1 MTLHPVLPGWI
12 LYPLVAA
19 VLLLLGWQAIR
30 ARRRDPRREPGPGR
44 DRLLRGVLVLLVAGA
59 ALRPGIPG
67 GSAEAAAADVN
78 VFFVVDTTS
87 SIAAEDYGDSLPRLE
102 GVRADIRAVAE
113 GLAGARFSLLTFDTN
128 AAVRMPLT
136 TDTSALDTLV
146 TVLEPQV
153 AAYSKGSSVTVA
165 AKLLDERLRAAR
177 DSHPER
183 PRIVFY
189 LGDGEQTSGKA
200 PAPMRL
206 DKGLV
211 SGGAVLGYGTAA
223 GGRMKENTGPGPDDD
238 AGYIPDRSGGTGHD
252 ALSVIDEGQ
261 LRQIAGDLGVPYVH
275 RSAGDGAGPML
286 QSADPGA
293 LQRGEGDNSLEGR
306 LELYWILA
314 AGAFLLALRE
324 TVLVLRQLRELQ
336 PLSRPGKPGYPGL
349 PPNRTGPAQTTPSSS
364 DRQPAPEAS
373 K

>member
-1 MTLHPVLPGWI
+1 MTLHPVLPGWVMLLLI
-12 LYPLVAA
+12 AA
-19 VLLLLGWQAIR
+19 VVLFLGWQLISV
-30 ARRRDPRREPGPGR
+30 RRRDPRRGPGPVR
-44 DRLLRGVLVLLVAGA
+44 DWVLRGVLVLLVAGA

-67 GSAEAAAADVN
+67 GSAEAATADIN

-102 GVRADIRAVAE
+102 GVRADITAIAE
-113 GLAGARFSLLTFDTN
+113 GLAGARFSLITFDTN
-128 AAVRMPLT
+128 TAVRMPLT

-153 AAYSKGSSVTVA
+153 AAYSKGSSVTIA
-165 AKLLDERLRAAR
+165 AKVLDERLRAAR

-206 DKGLV
+206 DTGLV
-211 SGGAVLGYGTAA
+211 SGGAVLGYGTAQ

-238 AGYIPDRSGGTGHD
+238 AGYIPDRSGGTGRD
-252 ALSVIDEGQ
+252 ALSLLDEGQ
-261 LRQIAGDLGVPYVH
+261 LRQIAADLGVPYVH
-275 RSAGDGAGPML
+275 RSAGDAAAPML
-286 QSADPGA
+286 QDASPGA
-293 LQRGEGDNSLEGR
+293 LHRGEGDNSLEGR
-306 LELYWILA
+306 MELYWVLA

-324 TVLVLRQLRELQ
+324 SVLMLRQLRELR
-336 PLSRPGKPGYPGL
+336 PLNLR
-349 PPNRTGPAQTTPSSS
+349 AQG
-364 DRQPAPEAS
+364 AS